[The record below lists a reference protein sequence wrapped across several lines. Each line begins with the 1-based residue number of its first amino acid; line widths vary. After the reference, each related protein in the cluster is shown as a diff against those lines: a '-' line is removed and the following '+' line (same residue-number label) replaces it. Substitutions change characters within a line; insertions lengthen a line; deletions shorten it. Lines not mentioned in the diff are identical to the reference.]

1 MVLQYEQKFKLT
13 LKRDMPAHTQVG
25 LRFQVCFRSRNSNL
39 PISILGPNIDIVRC
53 IKIQV
58 VRPELT
64 WTGPSPDLSGLTP
77 AEGTSFMTYPG
88 CVVRIPIYANAQWYG
103 VKFGYDVYV
112 MEFNGT
118 YTYSGK
124 QVAGVEVAEPHPE
137 AVISPS
143 SYVNIPNNYSW
154 SGLLKYQVFRLSLAP
169 LISPVI
175 FAPSFLPS
183 LFPAFP
189 PNIQVEN
196 LYAFRACCSP
206 NPN

>member
-1 MVLQYEQKFKLT
+1 
-13 LKRDMPAHTQVG
+13 
-25 LRFQVCFRSRNSNL
+25 
-39 PISILGPNIDIVRC
+39 
-53 IKIQV
+53 
-58 VRPELT
+58 
-64 WTGPSPDLSGLTP
+64 
-77 AEGTSFMTYPG
+77 MTYPG

-154 SGLLKYQVFRLSLAP
+154 SGLLKYEVFRLSLAP
-169 LISPVI
+169 LISPVSSLPPSCL
-175 FAPSFLPS
+175 PSFMRS
-183 LFPAFP
+183 LRISKSKTYTHFVLVAPQIP
-189 PNIQVEN
+189 IKPG
-196 LYAFRACCSP
+196 LL
-206 NPN
+206 